1 MRRGWLL
8 AMLLVGVIGV
18 TPAQAGSEDALLK
31 LLIRKGIL
39 TQEDVDAL
47 KREVAAEEAAQKA
60 APPAV
65 PVAPATTAAPAA
77 PPAPGQAPVTEA
89 QLNEAVG
96 QVRNELLAEMA
107 EKDEAAISIWV
118 TLEGEVR
125 WRRYGNLG
133 DRNSGSTSDI
143 FLRDAEIG
151 LEFKPTDYLSGKLVL
166 KSEYLGSDTTDGG
179 AEADSAVV
187 VDEATITFEQEG
199 GFPLYFVIGK
209 RTQPFGA
216 YYERLVTDTPAKD
229 AYEANQ
235 VGVTV
240 GYKNQSLWGLDVSFT
255 AYRQEE
261 LMDHFFGSTLF
272 DNATIVRASSVG
284 LVDQSENIQSF
295 IGAVNI
301 NPLADLA
308 LGGGFSSE
316 PGAGRRNETAGL
328 WGSYTWGPLTAEA
341 EFYMALSRENY
352 VRLTTATDP
361 ATGEA
366 TTTPVRLGQSF
377 KEKQL
382 TFGLYYRPIETL
394 ELGVRYTHFWDDGL
408 ASATGVWSVRNRISL
423 GAGWI
428 VFEKGDIGVAVSGEY
443 RYSDLE
449 RGGAARDTAV
459 SDQHELFGKVSVTY
473 K

>member
-1 MRRGWLL
+1 MRRVGLL
-8 AMLLVGVIGV
+8 AALMVGLLGV
-18 TPAQAGSEDALLK
+18 TPAQAGSDDALLK

-47 KREVAAEEAAQKA
+47 KREMAAEEAAQKA
-60 APPAV
+60 A
-65 PVAPATTAAPAA
+65 APAA
-77 PPAPGQAPVTEA
+77 PAPAPGQAPVTEA

-96 QVRNELLAEMA
+96 QVRNEILTEMA
-107 EKDEAAISIWV
+107 EKDEAAISISV

-133 DRNSGSTSDI
+133 DRQSGSTSDI
-143 FLRDAEIG
+143 FLRDAEVDF
-151 LEFKPTDYLSGKLVL
+151 EFKPTDWVSGKLVL
-166 KSEYLGSDTTDGG
+166 KSEYFGSDTTDGG

-187 VDEATITFEQEG
+187 VDEATITFEQED

-216 YYERLVTDTPAKD
+216 FYEHLVTDTPSKD

-235 VGVTV
+235 VGVTL
-240 GYKNQSLWGLDVSFT
+240 GYKNKALWGLDASFT

-272 DNATIVRASSVG
+272 DNVNIVRASSVG
-284 LVDQSENIQSF
+284 LADSSDNIQSF

-301 NPLADLA
+301 TPLADLTV
-308 LGGGFSSE
+308 GGGISSE
-316 PGAGRRNETAGL
+316 PGAGRRNQTAGL

-352 VRLTTATDP
+352 VQQVTATDP
-361 ATGEA
+361 VTGES
-366 TTTPVRLGQSF
+366 TTTPVRLGRSF

-382 TFGLYYRPIETL
+382 TFGLYYRPIEKV
-394 ELGVRYTHFWDDGL
+394 ELGLRYTHFWDDGL

-428 VFEKGDIGVAVSGEY
+428 IYEKGDISVGVSGEY

-449 RGGAARDTAV
+449 RGGAARQTAA
-459 SDQHELFGKVSVTY
+459 SDNHELFGKVSVTY